1 VLEAVPSGVP
11 VGRAIAGLKPWRE
24 LACRTGAKPSRA
36 RRRLR
41 DPERRACGG
50 EAIQLPDPVAYT
62 SKPVE
67 APKVAREKPKPIPVH
82 IEAAVTI
89 SSASE
94 VDQYDES
101 EGDWSDF
108 DPEAWSR
115 GEDYP
120 EHLYE
125 PVRLYDDVWELRPRA
140 DLQELPKLDVPPEIQ
155 SPPDEKQRL
164 KDEIDALLETHGLN
178 RMVWSQETLDLE
190 TV

>member
-1 VLEAVPSGVP
+1 M
-11 VGRAIAGLKPWRE
+11 
-24 LACRTGAKPSRA
+24 
-36 RRRLR
+36 
-41 DPERRACGG
+41 
-50 EAIQLPDPVAYT
+50 
-62 SKPVE
+62 
-67 APKVAREKPKPIPVH
+67 
-82 IEAAVTI
+82 TI

-140 DLQELPKLDVPPEIQ
+140 DLLELPKLEVTPEIQ
-155 SPPDEKQRL
+155 SLRDERQRL
-164 KDEIDALLETHGLN
+164 EDEIDALLETHGLN
-178 RMVWSQETLDLE
+178 RMVWSQEILDLE
-190 TV
+190 TVLEAKLSDICNRLMARLL